1 MSKYIGFDIDC
12 KKVVACVVEK
22 GKRDIYETMG
32 PDVGSMREFL
42 LAQKQ
47 SGKRVSHW
55 FRPRYAEWELS
66 AVLSLMCRLPVSTN
80 RSLGCQPD

>member
-32 PDVGSMREFL
+32 PDVGSMRKFL
-42 LAQKQ
+42 LSQGTVSRSMAAA
-47 SGKRVSHW
+47 GGRRPIVFGCEVFARVI
-55 FRPRYAEWELS
+55 FRAS
-66 AVLSLMCRLPVSTN
+66 QAVSC
-80 RSLGCQPD
+80 